1 MGKGRDVFQR
11 KSELIAVP
19 DNDLAPLH
27 RGVPNFGA
35 SLRR

>member
-1 MGKGRDVFQR
+1 MGKGRDILQR

-19 DNDLAPLH
+19 DNDFAPLH
-27 RGVPNFGA
+27 RGPPNFGA